1 MKAINSGS
9 FPSAHFARCSFEFLL
24 TFSFWFSWK
33 SNWSVKKWDISY
45 LIFWPREHHSINCLI
60 QQDEPTAR
68 GINLNKLPHYIHE
81 ITEDEASGNQL
92 TISKT
97 ICPHYY
103 LLYGRKSRLI
113 ILKACL
119 LLFAGSS
126 KIVMNYSS
134 ISPTVFGKR
143 KCNRFF
149 NLRICGNNH
158 NKAIQMKPLCAL

>member
-1 MKAINSGS
+1 MQS
-9 FPSAHFARCSFEFLL
+9 CSRFWTPRKWKLL
-24 TFSFWFSWK
+24 TVVLFLRHTLQDAVLNFCLYSHFGFPGNQTDQLK
-33 SNWSVKKWDISY
+33 NETKKDSISLCISY

-92 TISKT
+92 TIAKT

-119 LLFAGSS
+119 SLFE
-126 KIVMNYSS
+126 I
-134 ISPTVFGKR
+134 T
-143 KCNRFF
+143 
-149 NLRICGNNH
+149 
-158 NKAIQMKPLCAL
+158 